1 MAEENTAR
9 PLPPIKLAFIIDNVV
24 TDVLHTDERLAA
36 IFLSEPLILDVT
48 DRISGPDLENIVPN
62 ATYNPDDGS
71 FTRPDS
77 TNIAE

>member
-36 IFLSEPLILDVT
+36 IFLSDPLIIDVT
-48 DRISGPDLENIVPN
+48 ERTSGHDLENIVPN
-62 ATYNPDDGS
+62 AIYDPENYS
-71 FTRPDS
+71 FTHPDKVNV
-77 TNIAE
+77 TE